1 MEKGFVLINCELGAE
16 DYIIEE
22 LKLIPQVKNA
32 HVTFGA
38 YDVVAEI
45 QAKNSQEF
53 DQTVSQRIRTL
64 SQVMSTMTLKATT
77 PESK

>member
-22 LKLIPQVKNA
+22 LKTIPQVKNA

-38 YDVVAEI
+38 YDVIAEI

-53 DQTVSQRIRTL
+53 DSILSQKIRSL
-64 SQVMSTMTLKATT
+64 SQVMSTMTLKDTT
-77 PESK
+77 

>member
-1 MEKGFVLINCELGAE
+1 MEKGFILINCELGAE

-38 YDVVAEI
+38 YDVVAEV

-53 DQTVSQRIRTL
+53 DQTVSHKIRTL
-64 SQVMSTMTLKATT
+64 SQVMSTMTLKATST
-77 PESK
+77 

>member
-1 MEKGFVLINCELGAE
+1 MEKGFILINCELGAE

-32 HVTFGA
+32 YVTFGA

-45 QAKNSQEF
+45 QAMNSQEF
-53 DQTVSQRIRTL
+53 DQTVSQKIRSL
-64 SQVMSTMTLKATT
+64 SQVISTMTLKATT
-77 PESK
+77 HQ

>member
-22 LKLIPQVKNA
+22 LRTIPEVKNA

-38 YDVVAEI
+38 YDVIAEI

-53 DQTVSQRIRTL
+53 DSILSQKIRSL

-77 PESK
+77 

>member
-38 YDVVAEI
+38 YDILVEI
-45 QAKNSQEF
+45 QAKDLQEF
-53 DQTVSQRIRTL
+53 DQTISQKIRTL
-64 SQVMSTMTLKATT
+64 SEVMSTMTLKATT
-77 PESK
+77 P

>member
-1 MEKGFVLINCELGAE
+1 VEKGFVLINCELGAE

-22 LKLIPQVKNA
+22 LKTIPQVKNA

-38 YDVVAEI
+38 YDVIAEI

-53 DQTVSQRIRTL
+53 DSILSQKIRSL

-77 PESK
+77 

>member
-1 MEKGFVLINCELGAE
+1 MERGFVLINCELGAE

-32 HVTFGA
+32 HITFGA
-38 YDVVAEI
+38 YDVLVEI
-45 QAKNSQEF
+45 QAKSLQEF
-53 DQTVSQRIRTL
+53 DQTISQKIRTL

-77 PESK
+77 P

>member
-1 MEKGFVLINCELGAE
+1 MEKGFVLINCDLGAE

-22 LKLIPQVKNA
+22 LKLIPQVKSA

-45 QAKNSQEF
+45 HAESPQEF
-53 DQTVSQRIRTL
+53 DNIISHKVRSL
-64 SQVMSTMTLKATT
+64 PQVMSTMTLKAT
-77 PESK
+77 S

>member
-22 LKLIPQVKNA
+22 LKTIPEVKNA

-38 YDVVAEI
+38 YDVIAEI

-53 DQTVSQRIRTL
+53 DSILSQKIRSL

-77 PESK
+77 

>member
-1 MEKGFVLINCELGAE
+1 MEKGFILINCELGAE

-22 LKLIPQVKNA
+22 LKIIPQVKSA

-38 YDVVAEI
+38 YDVIAEI
-45 QAKNSQEF
+45 QAENSQEF
-53 DQTVSQRIRTL
+53 DTILSQKIRSL

-77 PESK
+77 

>member
-1 MEKGFVLINCELGAE
+1 MEKGFILINCELGAE

-22 LKLIPQVKNA
+22 LKTIPQVKSA

-38 YDVVAEI
+38 YDVIAEI
-45 QAKNSQEF
+45 QAASSQEF
-53 DQTVSQRIRTL
+53 DTILSQKIRSL

-77 PESK
+77 